1 MPALACWLGTK
12 KPTVTTCIGAVTI
25 DEAGRRI
32 EVLTGERPRHA
43 MAPDARDTQSTV
55 EGTVSVEAGVGPVE
69 EKGDFGQRMSLAV
82 QSGERR
88 CDRLHGGSL
97 GGGLAHGYA

>member
-1 MPALACWLGTK
+1 MPARACWLSTG

-32 EVLTGERPRHA
+32 EVLMGERPRHA
-43 MAPDARDTQSTV
+43 MAPDARDAQSTV
-55 EGTVSVEAGVGPVE
+55 EGKVSAEAGMGPVE
-69 EKGDFGQRMSLAV
+69 EKGDLGQRVSLAV

-88 CDRLHGGSL
+88 CDRLHGGRL